1 MMLMTKR
8 LRSTFSLLFHD
19 ERSAVRLDTAAL
31 ASVVILATAA
41 TGLLLMSLAED
52 IHLNRARGVLR
63 ALLDDPAGTPSV

>member
-1 MMLMTKR
+1 MPVTKR
-8 LRSTFSLLFHD
+8 SSSTFSLLFHD
-19 ERSAVRLDTAAL
+19 ERSAVQLKTAVL

-63 ALLDDPAGTPSV
+63 ALLVDGTTSV

>member
-1 MMLMTKR
+1 MPMTKR
-8 LRSTFSLLFHD
+8 SPSTFSLLFHD
-19 ERSAVRLDTAAL
+19 ERSAVRLKTAAL

-63 ALLDDPAGTPSV
+63 ALLDDPGAMPSV

>member
-1 MMLMTKR
+1 MPMTKR
-8 LRSTFSLLFHD
+8 PPSTFALLFHD
-19 ERSAVRLDTAAL
+19 ERSAVRLKTAAL

-63 ALLDDPAGTPSV
+63 ALLDASAGTRSV

>member
-1 MMLMTKR
+1 MPVIKR
-8 LRSTFSLLFHD
+8 FPSTFALLFND
-19 ERSAVRLDTAAL
+19 ERSAVRLKTAAL

-63 ALLDDPAGTPSV
+63 ALLDASAGTRSV

>member
-1 MMLMTKR
+1 MTDSNR
-8 LRSTFSLLFHD
+8 PSSTFSDLFHD
-19 ERSAVRLDTAAL
+19 ERSAVRLRTAML

-63 ALLDDPAGTPSV
+63 ALLEGSAGTPYA

>member
-1 MMLMTKR
+1 MPMTKR
-8 LRSTFSLLFHD
+8 SPSTFSLLFHD
-19 ERSAVRLDTAAL
+19 ERSAVRLKTAAL

-63 ALLDDPAGTPSV
+63 VLLDDPGAMPSV